1 MALGA
6 AAKGDGG
13 GGFFAWYGGAV
24 SPSLNDEGITFVCT
38 LTTDGGSTV
47 VGYWKRV
54 FSGPINVRWF
64 ASLVSGTDWSPAIQ
78 RAVDAAKPVQE
89 GPYNQYRS
97 GHVYIPQGVYTVKKA
112 VVIDGGGSSLY
123 LGQEISGDGPLKTVL
138 HFYPENVTDQASLGL
153 AAQDGNDAYAS
164 CFRFVGQT
172 INSRLFGSALR
183 NLSINLLS
191 SDGAAKKRGVVLL
204 NTDRFLMEN
213 VSFAGPWGQSVDSR
227 GVWILSGQVITLR
240 DIHFAAGSAVQNNDF
255 GTPIYLSTASG
266 SPDGGAVDHLHI
278 HDCYFRPGN
287 QSYAIEVDPGITQG
301 NNVVGT
307 IVSNLVFQDA
317 NISGGHGILKW
328 IQGTQQSVNCTNFA
342 FRNLRFEG
350 SDVLNPDGGPP
361 NLTGIYGV
369 HIERTNT
376 GYTLTNFTFDNV
388 AFAGTRLGARLDLC
402 DCVSFRNCVFGQ
414 PVGKAILAVDRAY
427 SVELDNCFSSS
438 PDVVFGDRYLERV
451 DAAGGGAGFPR
462 SARIVA
468 PSTVP
473 IPGRGVTTVKFA
485 ELLDGPSASATCT
498 PYLASVSD
506 TNAFKIPVL
515 AHGWQRT
522 AKITITAQVGSASVE
537 WGEFALSRVGTTSNN
552 FIVRTSAATSG
563 TGTPKLLGTSAVNA
577 SYATDRLTCDAIV
590 VDVASYNAIWVRN
603 NIRGQ
608 QVYLMIEVTF
618 SSTTLGA

>member
-1 MALGA
+1 M
-6 AAKGDGG
+6 
-13 GGFFAWYGGAV
+13 
-24 SPSLNDEGITFVCT
+24 
-38 LTTDGGSTV
+38 
-47 VGYWKRV
+47 
-54 FSGPINVRWF
+54 
-64 ASLVSGTDWSPAIQ
+64 
-78 RAVDAAKPVQE
+78 
-89 GPYNQYRS
+89 
-97 GHVYIPQGVYTVKKA
+97 
-112 VVIDGGGSSLY
+112 
-123 LGQEISGDGPLKTVL
+123 
-138 HFYPENVTDQASLGL
+138 
-153 AAQDGNDAYAS
+153 
-164 CFRFVGQT
+164 
-172 INSRLFGSALR
+172 
-183 NLSINLLS
+183 
-191 SDGAAKKRGVVLL
+191 
-204 NTDRFLMEN
+204 
-213 VSFAGPWGQSVDSR
+213 
-227 GVWILSGQVITLR
+227 
-240 DIHFAAGSAVQNNDF
+240 
-255 GTPIYLSTASG
+255 
-266 SPDGGAVDHLHI
+266 
-278 HDCYFRPGN
+278 
-287 QSYAIEVDPGITQG
+287 
-301 NNVVGT
+301 
-307 IVSNLVFQDA
+307 
-317 NISGGHGILKW
+317 
-328 IQGTQQSVNCTNFA
+328 
-342 FRNLRFEG
+342 
-350 SDVLNPDGGPP
+350 
-361 NLTGIYGV
+361 

-414 PVGKAILAVDRAY
+414 PAGKAILAVDRAY